1 MNAIAR
7 TAGTLCLTA
16 ALAACTTMT
25 TISSNHEQTRLSLKH
40 TVPEVPSTLKLKD
53 TSFGNYEFKAVAPG
67 SDPFYGI
74 LPLRFHGG
82 RLAMDILFF
91 APATMF
97 NLRGAFPFYD
107 IDIDKGVIRYK
118 MNAADPWTEYTPTA
132 AERERARQF
141 YNATAG

>member
-1 MNAIAR
+1 
-7 TAGTLCLTA
+7 
-16 ALAACTTMT
+16 MT
-25 TISSNHEQTRLSLKH
+25 P
-40 TVPEVPSTLKLKD
+40 VVPSTVTLKD

-97 NLRGAFPFYD
+97 NLRGVFPFYD
-107 IDIDKGVIRYK
+107 LDVEKGVIRYK
-118 MNAADPWTEYTPTA
+118 MKGNDPWTEYRPTA
-132 AERERARQF
+132 PERERARQL
-141 YNATAG
+141 YNTTAG